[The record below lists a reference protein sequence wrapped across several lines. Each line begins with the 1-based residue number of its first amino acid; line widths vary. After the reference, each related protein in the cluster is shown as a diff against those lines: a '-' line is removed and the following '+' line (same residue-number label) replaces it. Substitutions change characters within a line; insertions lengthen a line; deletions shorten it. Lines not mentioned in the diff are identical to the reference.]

1 MSEAGEAV
9 GPVAAEAAAAARR
22 PRRRAPG
29 RAVFWLLPVLAL
41 PVPLLLNP
49 YVQFVVNLILV
60 YVLVGVGFNIV
71 IGNLGQLAFANVAFF
86 GLGAYA
92 SGILTVHAGWPWWTT
107 VLPAGIVGALAGV
120 LASLPAL
127 RRIRLFY
134 LAILTMAFGELMRW
148 IYIRA
153 EPLTHGSMGL
163 AVPPPVLL
171 GVRLGT
177 DRQKFYVFLALAVVV
192 VVLTASLLRSRFGRA
207 FMAIRDNEIAA
218 AAMGIPTGRYFVLA
232 FAWGGFV
239 VGIGGAM
246 YTALIGHVTPEAFN
260 LLELIL
266 HFAIV
271 MVGGLASLAGSVIGA
286 IVLTTTPEL
295 FRDFP
300 GFQELVLATLIILVL
315 LFLPRG
321 LVSLLAAWWPVFRER
336 YYRE

>member
-1 MSEAGEAV
+1 V
-9 GPVAAEAAAAARR
+9 P
-22 PRRRAPG
+22 
-29 RAVFWLLPVLAL
+29 LLVL
-41 PVPLLLNP
+41 PVPLFVNP
-49 YVQFVVNLILV
+49 YIQFVINLILV

-92 SGILTVHAGWPWWTT
+92 SGILVVHAHWPWWTT
-107 VLPAGIVGALAGV
+107 IVPAGLAGAGAGV

-127 RRIRLFY
+127 RRVRLFY
-134 LAILTMAFGELMRW
+134 LAIMTMAFGELMRW

-153 EPLTHGSMGL
+153 EPLTNGSMGL
-163 AVPPPVLL
+163 AAPPTVL
-171 GVRLGT
+171 GYRLGT
-177 DRQKFYVFLALAVVV
+177 DRAKFYAFLVLAVVM
-192 VVLTASLLRSRFGRA
+192 VLLTSSLLRSRFGRA
-207 FMAIRDNEIAA
+207 FMAIKDNEVAA
-218 AAMGIPTGRYFVLA
+218 AAVGIPTDRYFVLA

-239 VGIGGAM
+239 VGVGGAM

-266 HFAIV
+266 HFAVV
-271 MVGGLASLAGSVIGA
+271 MVGGVASLTGSVVGA

-295 FRDFP
+295 FRAFP
-300 GFQELVLATLIILVL
+300 GVQELVLSGLIIGVL

-321 LVSLLAAWWPVFRER
+321 LVSLLASRLPMFRER

>member
-1 MSEAGEAV
+1 MAD
-9 GPVAAEAAAAARR
+9 AAPASVVRVSTR
-22 PRRRAPG
+22 G
-29 RAVFWLLPVLAL
+29 RWVFLLLPLLVL
-41 PVPLLLNP
+41 PVPFLVNRYIQ
-49 YVQFVVNLILV
+49 YVLNLILV

-71 IGNLGQLAFANVAFF
+71 IGNLGQLAFANVALF

-92 SGILTVHAGWPWWTT
+92 SGILVVHAGWPWWTT
-107 VLPAGIVGALAGV
+107 VIPAGLIGALAGV

-134 LAILTMAFGELMRW
+134 LAIMTMAFGELLRW

-153 EPLTHGSMGL
+153 EPLTNGSMGL

-171 GVRLGT
+171 GARLT
-177 DRQKFYVFLALAVVV
+177 SDWSKFYVFLVLAVVL
-192 VVLTASLLRSRFGRA
+192 LTSSLLRSRFGRA
-207 FMAIRDNEIAA
+207 FMAIRDNELAA
-218 AAMGIPTGRYFVLA
+218 AAMGIPTDRYFVLA
-232 FAWGGFV
+232 FAWSGFV
-239 VGIGGAM
+239 VGVAGSM
-246 YTALIGHVTPEAFN
+246 YTALVGHVTPEAFN

-295 FRDFP
+295 FRSFP
-300 GFQELVLATLIILVL
+300 GVQELVLSLLIIGVL

-321 LVSLLAAWWPVFRER
+321 LVSLLAQRWPVFRER